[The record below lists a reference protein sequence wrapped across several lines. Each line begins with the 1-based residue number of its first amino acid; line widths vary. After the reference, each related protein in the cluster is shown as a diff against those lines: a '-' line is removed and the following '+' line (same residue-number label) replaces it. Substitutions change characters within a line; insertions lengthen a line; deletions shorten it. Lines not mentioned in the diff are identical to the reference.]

1 MQTWHDLTWPAA
13 DYSRVPYGVFT
24 DPEIYEEEQAKIF
37 RGPSWTLV
45 ALEAEVPEPGDYKSS
60 FVGDTAVVVCRAED
74 GALHGFVN
82 RCAHRGTLL
91 VREQCG
97 NAKDF
102 TCIYHHWCYNLQGG
116 LIGVPFL
123 RGLHGKGGMPT
134 DFKMA
139 EHGLRKL
146 RVETYLGAIFATFD
160 ENTENLADYFGP
172 KALKFLDRIF
182 GRPIEVLG
190 HMRQVIPANWKLYI
204 ENLKDP
210 NHAGLLHQVPT
221 TFGLWRN
228 TQSGESIMDSRKRHE
243 IHTGYLDTDTV
254 EEAAQG
260 YEGVS
265 AFNSEFRLRDTSIV
279 DYRQEW
285 DDNVSSTFLSLFPC
299 TVFQQF
305 SNTLATRQV
314 RPRAADSFELYWT
327 VFGYADDDAEIP
339 RDAAE
344 AEQSH
349 RPGGRCLHGGR
360 RGRAPRPNGR
370 PARARCA
377 LGDRNRRQGPDRGPE
392 HRDYRGRGAR
402 LLEEL
407 LRADGGS
414 CGGRRR
420 SCRVEA
426 VRPKAPYER
435 CFSVLMK
442 CQGMSQRSAKPT
454 SRNRVTAISAR

>member
-146 RVETYLGAIFATFD
+146 RVETYQGAIFATFD

-182 GRPIEVLG
+182 GRPIEVLLG
-190 HMRQVIPANWKLYI
+190 YMRQVIPANWKLYI

-327 VFGYADDDAEIP
+327 VFGYADDDAEIREMRLKQNNLIGP
-339 RDAAE
+339 AGVVSMEDGEAGRLVQMGVLRERDAHSVIE
-344 AEQSH
+344 IGGKGPIEDQSTVIT
-349 RPGGRCLHGGR
+349 
-360 RGRAPRPNGR
+360 
-370 PARARCA
+370 
-377 LGDRNRRQGPDRGPE
+377 E
-392 HRDYRGRGAR
+392 
-402 LLEEL
+402 
-407 LRADGGS
+407 
-414 CGGRRR
+414 
-420 SCRVEA
+420 VA
-426 VRPKAPYER
+426 VRGFWKNYCE
-435 CFSVLMK
+435 LM
-442 CQGMSQRSAKPT
+442 GVPVA
-454 SRNRVTAISAR
+454 AAAAAAE

>member
-45 ALEAEVPEPGDYKSS
+45 ALEAEVPEPGDYKST

-146 RVETYLGAIFATFD
+146 RVETYQGAIFATFD

-190 HMRQVIPANWKLYI
+190 YMRQVIPANWKLYI

-327 VFGYADDDAEIP
+327 VFGYADDDAEIREMRLKQNNLIGP
-339 RDAAE
+339 AGVVSMEDGEAGRLVQMGVLREGDAHSVIEIGGKGPIEDQSTVITEVAVRGFWKNYCELMGVPVAAAAAAAE
-344 AEQSH
+344 
-349 RPGGRCLHGGR
+349 
-360 RGRAPRPNGR
+360 
-370 PARARCA
+370 
-377 LGDRNRRQGPDRGPE
+377 
-392 HRDYRGRGAR
+392 
-402 LLEEL
+402 
-407 LRADGGS
+407 
-414 CGGRRR
+414 
-420 SCRVEA
+420 
-426 VRPKAPYER
+426 
-435 CFSVLMK
+435 
-442 CQGMSQRSAKPT
+442 
-454 SRNRVTAISAR
+454 